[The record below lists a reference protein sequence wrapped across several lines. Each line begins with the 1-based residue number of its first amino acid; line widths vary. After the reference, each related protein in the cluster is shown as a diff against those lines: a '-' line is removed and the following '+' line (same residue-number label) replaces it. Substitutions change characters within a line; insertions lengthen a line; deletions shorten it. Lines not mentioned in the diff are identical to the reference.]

1 MDFGRRRSRLSPRPE
16 SGIEDSPV
24 QTKSIL
30 AVSPVLI
37 MRPQREN
44 EASAYASKIT
54 TGLVRPVSD
63 RAKCSI
69 SVPVRRGGIDLLK
82 CQKTKQRNNSSA
94 NRMLCSVPERLQLHM
109 AMLALQF
116 GYAGFHVV
124 SRAALNMG
132 ISKLVFPVYRN
143 IIALLLLLPFAYF
156 LEKKE
161 RPPITLNFLLQFFLL
176 ALVGITANQGFYLL
190 GLDNTS
196 PTFASA
202 IQNSV
207 PAITFLMAA
216 ILRIEKV
223 RLNRKDGISK
233 VAGTI
238 LCVAG
243 ASVITL
249 YKGPTIYSPIPP
261 LNRPTPT
268 FVSLGDA
275 EGKNW
280 TLGCLYLI
288 GHCLS
293 WSGWLVLQA
302 PVLKKYPARLSVTSY
317 TCFFGL
323 IQFLVIAAFAERDP
337 PAWMFHSGGEL
348 FTILYAG
355 VVASG
360 IAFAVQ
366 IWCIDRG
373 GPVFVAVYQPVQTL
387 VVAIMASIALGEEF
401 YLGGII
407 GAVLIIVGL
416 YLVLWGKS
424 QERKFAAQEKGAIQ
438 STPEHSNIR
447 TSSHI
452 KASLTKPLLPP
463 STENV

>member
-1 MDFGRRRSRLSPRPE
+1 MADTSSSVTVKRMG
-16 SGIEDSPV
+16 
-24 QTKSIL
+24 
-30 AVSPVLI
+30 
-37 MRPQREN
+37 
-44 EASAYASKIT
+44 
-54 TGLVRPVSD
+54 
-63 RAKCSI
+63 CS
-69 SVPVRRGGIDLLK
+69 
-82 CQKTKQRNNSSA
+82 
-94 NRMLCSVPERLQLHM
+94 MPERLQLHL

-143 IIALLLLLPFAYF
+143 IIAFLLLVPFAYF
-156 LEKKE
+156 FEKKD
-161 RPPITLNFLLQFFLL
+161 RPPLNLSFLVQFFLL
-176 ALVGITANQGFYLL
+176 AVVGITANQGFYLL

-216 ILRIEKV
+216 ILRIEQV
-223 RLNRKDGISK
+223 RLNRKDGIAK
-233 VAGTI
+233 LVGT
-238 LCVAG
+238 LFCVAG

-249 YKGPTIYSPIPP
+249 YKGPTIYSPAPP
-261 LNRPTPT
+261 LQTTSPLLL
-268 FVSLGDA
+268 SLGDA
-275 EGKNW
+275 KGKSW

-302 PVLKKYPARLSVTSY
+302 PVLKKYPARLTVTSY
-317 TCFFGL
+317 QCFFGI
-323 IQFLVIAAFAERDP
+323 IQFLVIAAVVERDP
-337 PAWMFHSGGEL
+337 QAWLIHSGGEL
-348 FTILYAG
+348 FSVFYAG

-387 VVAIMASIALGEEF
+387 IVAIVASIALGEEF

-407 GAVLIIVGL
+407 GAVLIILGL

-424 QERKFAAQEKGAIQ
+424 EERKFSAQKVVIQ
-438 STPEHSNIR
+438 STADHGNNR
-447 TSSHI
+447 TTSHI
-452 KASLTKPLLPP
+452 KSSLAQPLLHQ

>member
-1 MDFGRRRSRLSPRPE
+1 MADTGGGSVSTRR
-16 SGIEDSPV
+16 
-24 QTKSIL
+24 
-30 AVSPVLI
+30 
-37 MRPQREN
+37 MW
-44 EASAYASKIT
+44 
-54 TGLVRPVSD
+54 
-63 RAKCSI
+63 
-69 SVPVRRGGIDLLK
+69 
-82 CQKTKQRNNSSA
+82 
-94 NRMLCSVPERLQLHM
+94 CSVPERAQLHL

-132 ISKLVFPVYRN
+132 VSKLVFPVYRN

-161 RPPITLNFLLQFFLL
+161 RPALTLNFVIQFFLL
-176 ALVGITANQGFYLL
+176 ALVG
-190 GLDNTS
+190 
-196 PTFASA
+196 
-202 IQNSV
+202 
-207 PAITFLMAA
+207 
-216 ILRIEKV
+216 IEKV

-233 VAGTI
+233 VIGTI
-238 LCVAG
+238 CCVAG

-249 YKGPTIYSPIPP
+249 YKGPVIYSPAPP
-261 LNRPTPT
+261 LHKPAPM
-268 FVSLGDA
+268 FLDLALGDA
-275 EGKNW
+275 KPKNW

-317 TCFFGL
+317 TCFFGI
-323 IQFLVIAAFAERDP
+323 IQFLIIAAIFERDAQ
-337 PAWMFHSGGEL
+337 AWIFRSGGEV

-407 GAVLIIVGL
+407 GAVLIVIGL
-416 YLVLWGKS
+416 YLVLWGKN
-424 QERKFAAQEKGAIQ
+424 EEKKFAAREKALIQ
-438 STPEHSNIR
+438 STPEPVINR
-447 TSSHI
+447 PQTHI
-452 KASLTKPLLPP
+452 KTSLTQPLLPP
-463 STENV
+463 STDNV

>member
-1 MDFGRRRSRLSPRPE
+1 MADAGG
-16 SGIEDSPV
+16 SGGD
-24 QTKSIL
+24 KR
-30 AVSPVLI
+30 
-37 MRPQREN
+37 MW
-44 EASAYASKIT
+44 
-54 TGLVRPVSD
+54 
-63 RAKCSI
+63 CSI
-69 SVPVRRGGIDLLK
+69 
-82 CQKTKQRNNSSA
+82 
-94 NRMLCSVPERLQLHM
+94 PERLQLHA

-161 RPPITLNFLLQFFLL
+161 RPAITLNFLLQFFLL
-176 ALVGITANQGFYLL
+176 AMVGITANQGFYLL

-223 RLNRKDGISK
+223 RWNRKDGIAK
-233 VAGTI
+233 VIGTAC
-238 LCVAG
+238 CVAG
-243 ASVITL
+243 ATVITL
-249 YKGPTIYSPIPP
+249 YKGPVIYSP
-261 LNRPTPT
+261 LHRLHRPTPPM
-268 FVSLGDA
+268 FVSFGDA
-275 EGKNW
+275 NGKNW
-280 TLGCLYLI
+280 TLGCIYLI
-288 GHCLS
+288 GHCLC

-323 IQFLVIAAFAERDP
+323 IQFLIIAAIFERDP
-337 PAWMFHSGGEL
+337 QAWIFHSGGEL

-407 GAVLIIVGL
+407 GAVFIIVGL

-424 QERKFAAQEKGAIQ
+424 EEKKFLLLEKALIQ
-438 STPEHSNIR
+438 SITEHGNTRASTQIK
-447 TSSHI
+447 TSSL
-452 KASLTKPLLPP
+452 SQPLLPP

>member
-1 MDFGRRRSRLSPRPE
+1 MADSSGSATPRRMWW
-16 SGIEDSPV
+16 
-24 QTKSIL
+24 SI
-30 AVSPVLI
+30 
-37 MRPQREN
+37 
-44 EASAYASKIT
+44 
-54 TGLVRPVSD
+54 
-63 RAKCSI
+63 
-69 SVPVRRGGIDLLK
+69 
-82 CQKTKQRNNSSA
+82 
-94 NRMLCSVPERLQLHM
+94 PERFQLHV
-109 AMLALQF
+109 AMLLLQF

-132 ISKLVFPVYRN
+132 VSKLVFPVYRN

-156 LEKKE
+156 LEKKD
-161 RPPITLNFLLQFFLL
+161 RPAITLNFLGQFFLL

-190 GLDNTS
+190 GLENTS

-207 PAITFLMAA
+207 PAITFLMAV
-216 ILRIEKV
+216 ILRIEQV
-223 RLNRKDGISK
+223 RLNRKDGVAK

-243 ASVITL
+243 ATVITL
-249 YKGPTIYSPIPP
+249 YKGPTIYSPTPP
-261 LNRPTPT
+261 LHSSIITST
-268 FVSLGDA
+268 TATTQIFDFGSLSLGDA
-275 EGKNW
+275 KGKNW
-280 TLGCLYLI
+280 TLGCVYLI

-323 IQFLVIAAFAERDP
+323 LQFLLIALVLERDSQ
-337 PAWMFHSGGEL
+337 AWVFHSGGEA
-348 FTILYAG
+348 FTIVYAG

-373 GPVFVAVYQPVQTL
+373 GPVFVAVYQPVQTF
-387 VVAIMASIALGEEF
+387 VVAIMASLALGEEF

-407 GAVLIIVGL
+407 GAVLIVAGL
-416 YLVLWGKS
+416 YLVLWGKN
-424 QERKFAAQEKGAIQ
+424 EEKKFIKEQLAI
-438 STPEHSNIR
+438 SFNVEHSIIR
-447 TSSHI
+447 PTSHA
-452 KASLTKPLLPP
+452 KASVTQPLLPS

>member
-1 MDFGRRRSRLSPRPE
+1 MS
-16 SGIEDSPV
+16 
-24 QTKSIL
+24 
-30 AVSPVLI
+30 
-37 MRPQREN
+37 
-44 EASAYASKIT
+44 
-54 TGLVRPVSD
+54 
-63 RAKCSI
+63 
-69 SVPVRRGGIDLLK
+69 
-82 CQKTKQRNNSSA
+82 
-94 NRMLCSVPERLQLHM
+94 
-109 AMLALQF
+109 MLALQF

-132 ISKLVFPVYRN
+132 ISKIVYPVYRN
-143 IIALLLLLPFAYF
+143 VLALLLLLPFAYF

-161 RPPITLNFLLQFFLL
+161 RPPLTLSLLVQFFLL
-176 ALVGITANQGFYLL
+176 AVIGITANQGFYLL

-216 ILRIEKV
+216 LLRIEQV
-223 RLNRKDGISK
+223 RLNRKDGVAK
-233 VAGTI
+233 VAGTV

-249 YKGPTIYSPIPP
+249 YQGPTIYSPSPP
-261 LNRPTPT
+261 LQRALPAML
-268 FVSLGDA
+268 VLGDA
-275 EGKNW
+275 RGKNW
-280 TLGCLYLI
+280 TLGCLFLI

-302 PVLKKYPARLSVTSY
+302 PVVKKYPARLSVTSY
-317 TCFFGL
+317 QCFFGV
-323 IQFLVIAAFAERDP
+323 IQFLVIAAFIERDP
-337 PAWMFHSGGEL
+337 QAWLVHSAGEL
-348 FTILYAG
+348 LSVAYAG
-355 VVASG
+355 IVASG

-387 VVAIMASIALGEEF
+387 VVAIMASLALGEEF

-407 GAVLIIVGL
+407 GAVLIIAGL
-416 YLVLWGKS
+416 YFVLWGKNE
-424 QERKFAAQEKGAIQ
+424 ERKFAIQKALIQ
-438 STPEHSNIR
+438 SSEDHGNNR
-447 TSSHI
+447 TTSHV
-452 KASLTKPLLPP
+452 KASIAQPLLSQ

>member
-1 MDFGRRRSRLSPRPE
+1 MADAGGSVSARR
-16 SGIEDSPV
+16 
-24 QTKSIL
+24 
-30 AVSPVLI
+30 
-37 MRPQREN
+37 MW
-44 EASAYASKIT
+44 
-54 TGLVRPVSD
+54 
-63 RAKCSI
+63 
-69 SVPVRRGGIDLLK
+69 
-82 CQKTKQRNNSSA
+82 
-94 NRMLCSVPERLQLHM
+94 CSVPERVQLHL

-132 ISKLVFPVYRN
+132 ISKLVFIIYRN
-143 IIALLLLLPFAYF
+143 IIALLLLSPFAYF

-161 RPPITLNFLLQFFLL
+161 RPALTLSLSVHFFLL
-176 ALVGITANQGFYLL
+176 ALVGITANQAFYIL

-207 PAITFLMAA
+207 PAITFLMAVL
-216 ILRIEKV
+216 LRIEKV

-233 VAGTI
+233 VIGT
-238 LCVAG
+238 LCCVAG

-249 YKGPTIYSPIPP
+249 YKGPTIYGPTKH
-261 LNRPTPT
+261 LNDVPSMTT
-268 FVSLGDA
+268 FLSLGDA
-275 EGKNW
+275 KEKNW
-280 TLGCLYLI
+280 TLGCLFLV

-302 PVLKKYPARLSVTSY
+302 PILKKYPARLSVTSY

-323 IQFLVIAAFAERDP
+323 IQFLIIAAFAERDAH
-337 PAWMFHSGGEL
+337 AWVFKTGTEIFSV
-348 FTILYAG
+348 FYAG

-387 VVAIMASIALGEEF
+387 IVAIMASIALGEEF

-407 GAVLIIVGL
+407 GAVLIIIGL
-416 YLVLWGKS
+416 YLVLWGKN
-424 QERKFAAQEKGAIQ
+424 EEKKLASKEAVAIQ
-438 STPEHSNIR
+438 SSAEQGNNRSQAR
-447 TSSHI
+447 HI
-452 KASLTKPLLPP
+452 KTSLTQPLLPP

>member
-1 MDFGRRRSRLSPRPE
+1 MADGGGGAVNYSRR
-16 SGIEDSPV
+16 
-24 QTKSIL
+24 
-30 AVSPVLI
+30 I
-37 MRPQREN
+37 MGF
-44 EASAYASKIT
+44 T
-54 TGLVRPVSD
+54 
-63 RAKCSI
+63 
-69 SVPVRRGGIDLLK
+69 
-82 CQKTKQRNNSSA
+82 
-94 NRMLCSVPERLQLHM
+94 VPEKVQLHV

-132 ISKLVFPVYRN
+132 ISKIVFPVYRN
-143 IIALLLLLPFAYF
+143 ILAFLLLLPFAYF

-161 RPPITLNFLLQFFLL
+161 RPPLTLSFITQFFLL
-176 ALVGITANQGFYLL
+176 AVVGITANQGFYLL

-216 ILRIEKV
+216 ILRLEQV
-223 RLNRKDGISK
+223 RLNRKDGIGK
-233 VAGTI
+233 VVGT
-238 LCVAG
+238 LFCVAG
-243 ASVITL
+243 AMVITL
-249 YKGPTIYSPIPP
+249 YKGPTIYSPTPP
-261 LNRPTPT
+261 LQRSNVSPLLL
-268 FVSLGDA
+268 SLGDA
-275 EGKNW
+275 KPKNW
-280 TLGCLYLI
+280 TLGCIFLI

-317 TCFFGL
+317 QCFFGV
-323 IQFLVIAAFAERDP
+323 IQFLIIAGFMERDP
-337 PAWMFHSGGEL
+337 QAWLIHSGGEL
-348 FTILYAG
+348 FSVFYAG

-387 VVAIMASIALGEEF
+387 VVAIMASVALGEEF

-407 GAVLIIVGL
+407 GAVLIITGL
-416 YLVLWGKS
+416 YLVLWGKNE
-424 QERKFAAQEKGAIQ
+424 ERKFAMQKTSAIQ
-438 STPEHSNIR
+438 SPAEQGR
-447 TSSHI
+447 TTSHV
-452 KASLTKPLLPP
+452 KASLAQPLLSQ

>member
-1 MDFGRRRSRLSPRPE
+1 MADV
-16 SGIEDSPV
+16 D
-24 QTKSIL
+24 
-30 AVSPVLI
+30 
-37 MRPQREN
+37 
-44 EASAYASKIT
+44 
-54 TGLVRPVSD
+54 
-63 RAKCSI
+63 AKKVC
-69 SVPVRRGGIDLLK
+69 G
-82 CQKTKQRNNSSA
+82 
-94 NRMLCSVPERLQLHM
+94 VPERVQLHV

-132 ISKLVFPVYRN
+132 ISKVVFPVYRN
-143 IIALLLLLPFAYF
+143 IIALILLVPFAYF
-156 LEKKE
+156 LEKKD
-161 RPPITLNFLLQFFLL
+161 RPALTLSFVVQFFLL
-176 ALVGITANQGFYLL
+176 ALCGITANQGFYLL

-216 ILRIEKV
+216 VLRIEKV
-223 RLNRKDGISK
+223 RIDRRDGIGK
-233 VAGTI
+233 LMGT
-238 LCVAG
+238 LACVGG
-243 ASVITL
+243 ATIITL
-249 YKGPTIYSPIPP
+249 YKGPTIFGPSRT
-261 LNRPTPT
+261 LNDASQSTMLW
-268 FVSLGDA
+268 LGDA
-275 EGKNW
+275 KGKNW

-317 TCFFGL
+317 TCFFGV
-323 IQFLVIAAFAERDP
+323 IQFLVIAAFIERDAE
-337 PAWMFHSGGEL
+337 AWMFHSGSEL

-355 VVASG
+355 FVASG

-387 VVAIMASIALGEEF
+387 VVAIMASIFLGEEF

-407 GAVLIIVGL
+407 GAGFIIAGL

-424 QERKFAAQEKGAIQ
+424 KERAFAAKEAALMASSTTEHDGLRAATGAA
-438 STPEHSNIR
+438 SF
-447 TSSHI
+447 
-452 KASLTKPLLPP
+452 KASSLKQPLLPS
-463 STENV
+463 STTPENV

>member
-1 MDFGRRRSRLSPRPE
+1 MA
-16 SGIEDSPV
+16 DS
-24 QTKSIL
+24 
-30 AVSPVLI
+30 
-37 MRPQREN
+37 
-44 EASAYASKIT
+44 
-54 TGLVRPVSD
+54 
-63 RAKCSI
+63 
-69 SVPVRRGGIDLLK
+69 
-82 CQKTKQRNNSSA
+82 SSA
-94 NRMLCSVPERLQLHM
+94 SGSGQGSRRMWCSVPERLQLHM

-132 ISKLVFPVYRN
+132 ISKIVFIVYRN
-143 IIALLLLLPFAYF
+143 IIAFLLLLPFAYF

-161 RPPITLNFLLQFFLL
+161 RPAITLNFLVQFFFL
-176 ALVGITANQGFYLL
+176 ALIGITANQGFYLL

-216 ILRIEKV
+216 ILRIEQV
-223 RLNRKDGISK
+223 RLNRKDGIAK
-233 VAGTI
+233 VVGT
-238 LCVAG
+238 LCCVAG

-249 YKGPTIYSPIPP
+249 YKGPTIYSPAPP
-261 LNRPTPT
+261 LQSVMGLHSSLSLNPFFPSLQSL
-268 FVSLGDA
+268 SLGDA
-275 EGKNW
+275 RGKNW
-280 TLGCLYLI
+280 TLGCVFLI

-323 IQFLVIAAFAERDP
+323 IQFLIIAAFVERDLQ
-337 PAWMFHSGGEL
+337 AWLVRSGAEV
-348 FTILYAG
+348 FSIFYAG

-407 GAVLIIVGL
+407 GAVLIIAGL

-424 QERKFAAQEKGAIQ
+424 EEKKFASAAIQ
-438 STPEHSNIR
+438 SGGPEQGNNR
-447 TSSHI
+447 TSLHI
-452 KASLTKPLLPP
+452 KSSLNQPLLPP

>member
-1 MDFGRRRSRLSPRPE
+1 MADPTVGRMIC
-16 SGIEDSPV
+16 GI
-24 QTKSIL
+24 
-30 AVSPVLI
+30 
-37 MRPQREN
+37 
-44 EASAYASKIT
+44 
-54 TGLVRPVSD
+54 
-63 RAKCSI
+63 
-69 SVPVRRGGIDLLK
+69 
-82 CQKTKQRNNSSA
+82 
-94 NRMLCSVPERLQLHM
+94 PERFQLHI

-132 ISKLVFPVYRN
+132 ISKIVFPVYRN
-143 IIALLLLLPFAYF
+143 ILALILLLPFAFF

-161 RPPITLNFLLQFFLL
+161 RPPLTLSLVVQFFLL
-176 ALVGITANQGFYLL
+176 AVVGITANQGFYLL

-216 ILRIEKV
+216 VLRIEQV
-223 RLNRKDGISK
+223 RLDRKDGISK
-233 VAGTI
+233 VLGTI
-238 LCVAG
+238 LCVVG

-249 YKGPTIYSPIPP
+249 YKGPTIYSPTPP
-261 LNRPTPT
+261 TQRVNSPILL
-268 FVSLGDA
+268 SLGDA
-275 EGKNW
+275 SGKNW
-280 TLGCLYLI
+280 TLGCIFLI

-293 WSGWLVLQA
+293 WAGWLVLQA
-302 PVLKKYPARLSVTSY
+302 PILKKYPARLSFTSY
-317 TCFFGL
+317 QCFFGVL
-323 IQFLVIAAFAERDP
+323 QFLAIAAFLERDP
-337 PAWMFHSGGEL
+337 QAWLIHSGGEL
-348 FTILYAG
+348 LSVFYAG

-387 VVAIMASIALGEEF
+387 VVAIMASLALGEEF

-407 GAVLIIVGL
+407 GAVLIITGL
-416 YLVLWGKS
+416 YFVLWGKNE
-424 QERKFAAQEKGAIQ
+424 ERKFALTQKAAIQ
-438 STPEHSNIR
+438 SPVDHGNNHAT
-447 TSSHI
+447 SHI
-452 KASLTKPLLPP
+452 KSSLAQPLLPQ

>member
-1 MDFGRRRSRLSPRPE
+1 MAD
-16 SGIEDSPV
+16 SGS
-24 QTKSIL
+24 
-30 AVSPVLI
+30 
-37 MRPQREN
+37 
-44 EASAYASKIT
+44 ASSE
-54 TGLVRPVSD
+54 RMW
-63 RAKCSI
+63 CSI
-69 SVPVRRGGIDLLK
+69 
-82 CQKTKQRNNSSA
+82 
-94 NRMLCSVPERLQLHM
+94 PERIQLHA

-143 IIALLLLLPFAYF
+143 IIAFLLLVPFAYF

-161 RPPITLNFLLQFFLL
+161 RPALTLKLLLNFFLL

-216 ILRIEKV
+216 ILRIEQV
-223 RLNRKDGISK
+223 RLRRKDGIAK
-233 VAGTI
+233 VAGTVF
-238 LCVAG
+238 CVAG
-243 ASVITL
+243 ATVITL
-249 YKGPTIYSPIPP
+249 YKGPTIYSPTPP
-261 LNRPTPT
+261 LNSNEEVVFDFSTL
-268 FVSLGDA
+268 SLGDA
-275 EGKNW
+275 KGKNW

-323 IQFLVIAAFAERDP
+323 LQFLVIALIVERDSQ
-337 PAWMFHSGGEL
+337 AWIFQSGSEV
-348 FTILYAG
+348 FTIFYAG

-407 GAVLIIVGL
+407 GAVLIVVGL

-424 QERKFAAQEKGAIQ
+424 EEKKFAKEQVAIT

-447 TSSHI
+447 TASHA
-452 KASLTKPLLPP
+452 KTSLNQPLLPS

>member
-1 MDFGRRRSRLSPRPE
+1 MADTAGSGGR
-16 SGIEDSPV
+16 
-24 QTKSIL
+24 
-30 AVSPVLI
+30 
-37 MRPQREN
+37 MW
-44 EASAYASKIT
+44 
-54 TGLVRPVSD
+54 
-63 RAKCSI
+63 
-69 SVPVRRGGIDLLK
+69 
-82 CQKTKQRNNSSA
+82 
-94 NRMLCSVPERLQLHM
+94 CSVPEKMQLHL

-132 ISKLVFPVYRN
+132 ISMLVFPVYRN

-161 RPPITLNFLLQFFLL
+161 RPAITLNFLVQFFFL
-176 ALVGITANQGFYLL
+176 ALIGITANQGFYLL
-190 GLDNTS
+190 GLNNTS

-216 ILRIEKV
+216 ILRQKV
-223 RLNRKDGISK
+223 RFDRKDGISK
-233 VAGTI
+233 ALGT
-238 LCVAG
+238 LCCVAG
-243 ASVITL
+243 ATVITL
-249 YKGPTIYSPIPP
+249 YKGPAIYTPTPP
-261 LNRPTPT
+261 LTTLLTSPASAAATSSVPSY
-268 FVSLGDA
+268 VSKLGDEA
-275 EGKNW
+275 DGGNW
-280 TLGCLYLI
+280 TLGCIFLI

-302 PVLKKYPARLSVTSY
+302 PILKKYPARLSVTSY

-323 IQFLVIAAFAERDP
+323 LQFLVIAGIVERDAQ
-337 PAWMFHSGGEL
+337 AWVFHSGGEL

-387 VVAIMASIALGEEF
+387 IVAIMASLALGEEF
-401 YLGGII
+401 FLGGII
-407 GAVLIIVGL
+407 GAVLIIIGL
-416 YLVLWGKS
+416 YLVLWGKNE
-424 QERKFAAQEKGAIQ
+424 ERKFANLEKAAIQ
-438 STPEHSNIR
+438 SGQDQGSNNSRIHGHVK
-447 TSSHI
+447 SALSQ
-452 KASLTKPLLPP
+452 PLLPP
-463 STENV
+463 SENV